1 MVQKSC
7 SPGQKLKG
15 EQKRRGKAKGTKR
28 SRGNGSKA
36 TGAEISNA
44 TTPSVVEEAG
54 NATSA
59 GDNRACSNG
68 RSREDK
74 SGNGM
79 LITKGRAGTMQP
91 LYVVATTR
99 YEVQ

>member
-1 MVQKSC
+1 
-7 SPGQKLKG
+7 
-15 EQKRRGKAKGTKR
+15 
-28 SRGNGSKA
+28 
-36 TGAEISNA
+36 
-44 TTPSVVEEAG
+44 VVEEAG
-54 NATSA
+54 NTTSA

-79 LITKGRAGTMQP
+79 PITKGRAGTMQP